1 MSLTVPKAHQT
12 LDLTGV
18 RCPNLLLS
26 TMRKLRTMDTD
37 QILCV
42 IATDLNAPSSL
53 TSWSRQSDNDLIEM
67 YEENGRFVFYLR
79 CNPTPIN
86 HLTTKGS

>member
-1 MSLTVPKAHQT
+1 MLPVAHQT

-18 RCPNLLLS
+18 RCPNLLLL
-26 TMRKLRTMDTD
+26 TVRKVRTMDVD
-37 QILCV
+37 QLICV

-53 TSWSRQSDNDLIEM
+53 TAWSRQSDNELVEM

-79 CNPTPIN
+79 CNPIPTPEN
-86 HLTTKGS
+86 YLTEGS